1 MAKTRTEDQLNDKR
15 LVERFIRD
23 GSVKEKDHDKFIS
36 RLPDLEKEAEVI
48 GVALESV
55 GDDVPGR

>member
-15 LVERFIRD
+15 LVHRFIHNGEVD
-23 GSVKEKDHDKFIS
+23 AKDHDKFLS